1 MSTDIYMAH
10 PLALLAIALL
20 AAVLS
25 FGILAVLLRTG
36 LAWKI
41 AIDVPNQRS
50 LHTRPVPRIGGWGL
64 LPAASMLIA
73 LEAPSMRALA
83 GGAVLLGIV
92 SLIDDRRGLPA
103 RIRFAA
109 HIVVA
114 AAAVMFSAVDINW
127 WLAAAAV
134 LVIVWLV
141 NLYNFMDGS
150 NGLAGGMA
158 VFGFATYAVAAAP
171 LEPQLALAAAVVA
184 GAALG
189 FLVLNFNPARIFLG
203 DVGSIP
209 LGFLA
214 GALGFWGWQHGVWP
228 VWFPALAFAP
238 FIADATVTLLR
249 RLARG
254 EKVWQAH
261 REHYYQRLVQ
271 LNSTHVQVALLYY
284 WLMLVGSSIAL
295 LARNLPDA
303 LQWMMVAVWYGVLA
317 VVGFAIDRRWQG
329 HLRAQ
334 RDSGGR

>member
-1 MSTDIYMAH
+1 MSIDIFTAH

-36 LAWKI
+36 WAWKI
-41 AIDVPNQRS
+41 AVDVPNQRS

-64 LPAASMLIA
+64 LPAAVLLIA

-83 GGAVLLGIV
+83 GGALLLGIV

-109 HIVVA
+109 HLAVA
-114 AAAVMFSAVDINW
+114 AAAVVLSAVDISW
-127 WLAAAAV
+127 WLAVAAV
-134 LVIVWLV
+134 FAIVWLV

-171 LEPQLALAAAVVA
+171 SEPQLALAAAVVA

-214 GALGFWGWQHGVWP
+214 GAFGFWGWQHGVWP

-271 LNSTHVQVALLYY
+271 LNGTHRQVALLYY
-284 WLMLVGSSIAL
+284 WLMIVGSAVAL
-295 LARNLPDA
+295 LARNLPEM
-303 LQWMMVAVWYGVLA
+303 LQWAMVAVWYGVLA
-317 VVGFAIDRRWQG
+317 IIGWAIDKRWQG
-329 HLRAQ
+329 HLSAQ
-334 RDSGGR
+334 RNDGGN